1 MASNLV
7 IGLAMGLIVIGVLGA
22 IGVGIKNVVSGKSDL
37 KRVSVMVVPL
47 AVFGISYAVFGD
59 FDQAGM
65 STLVAMMG
73 LMILSIVIS
82 STRGTFK
89 F

>member
-37 KRVSVMVVPL
+37 KRVSVMIVPL
-47 AVFGISYAVFGD
+47 AVFGISYAVMGD

-73 LMILSIVIS
+73 LMILAIVIS